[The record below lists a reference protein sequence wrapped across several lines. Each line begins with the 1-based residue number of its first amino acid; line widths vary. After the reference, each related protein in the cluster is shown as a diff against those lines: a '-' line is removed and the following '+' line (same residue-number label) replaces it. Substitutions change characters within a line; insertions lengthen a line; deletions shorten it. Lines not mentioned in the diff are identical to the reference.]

1 MKIVAAVV
9 TYNRCALLERCLDQL
24 AAQTRAPDEV
34 LVINNASTDGTLQ
47 MLASRPVRVISQP
60 NLGSAGGWHRAIAH
74 ALEHGF
80 DAVWLMDDDGFPDSA
95 ALGQLEDVLAG
106 DFVCASSVVVH
117 EDEPDRFVFPF
128 PLLNAG
134 GNPVLLARR
143 RKLRTV
149 TELKTTSPEGR
160 YPFAHLFN
168 GALISTR
175 AIRDIGNV
183 ERRYFM
189 FGDEVDYFLRLSRI
203 GKVLSIT
210 DAIHRHPD
218 VSRRALTSMKF
229 YYYIKNTIII
239 NHRYLDLA
247 LLRDALTVGVALW
260 RVARR
265 NGVTSALAYVAGSDA
280 ACLYRAI
287 IRGAC
292 GQLGKDF

>member
-9 TYNRCALLERCLDQL
+9 TYNRCALLERCLDHL
-24 AAQTRAPDEV
+24 ATQSRAPDEV

-47 MLASRPVRVISQP
+47 MLASRPVSVISQP
-60 NLGSAGGWHRAIAH
+60 NVGSAGGWHRAIAY
-74 ALEHGF
+74 ALERGF
-80 DAVWLMDDDGFPDSA
+80 DAVWLMDDDGYPDCA
-95 ALGQLEDVLAG
+95 ALGQLEEVLTGDV
-106 DFVCASSVVVH
+106 VCASSVVVH
-117 EDEPDRFVFPF
+117 EDDPDRFVFPF
-128 PLLNAG
+128 SLLNAG

-143 RKLRTV
+143 RKVRTV
-149 TELKTTSPEGR
+149 TELKTISPEGR

-189 FGDEVDYFLRLSRI
+189 FGDEVDYLLRLSRI

-265 NGVTSALAYVAGSDA
+265 NGVTSALAYVAGSDT

-287 IRGAC
+287 IRGAR

>member
-9 TYNRCALLERCLDQL
+9 TYNRCALLERCLDHL

-34 LVINNASTDGTLQ
+34 LVVNNASTDGTLQ

-60 NLGSAGGWHRAIAH
+60 NLGSAGGWHRAIAY
-74 ALEHGF
+74 ALERDF

-106 DFVCASSVVVH
+106 DVVCASSVVVH
-117 EDEPDRFVFPF
+117 EDEPDRFVFPI

-149 TELKTTSPEGR
+149 TELKTASPEGR

-189 FGDEVDYFLRLSRI
+189 FGDEVDYLLRLSRI

-239 NHRYLDLA
+239 NHRYLDFA
-247 LLRDALTVGVALW
+247 LLRDTLAVGVALW

-265 NGVTSALAYVAGSDA
+265 NGVTAALAYVAGSDT

-287 IRGAC
+287 IRGRR